1 MIIKEDRD
9 NEYSANQ
16 HLATAESGL
25 HIFVKTKGKRKSIAG
40 PFKSKEEAEAHPARK
55 FGDGV
60 CKKEMCEGTM
70 ELEEAKLLKESSI
83 KESHLFESEFAQLN
97 EILGYL
103 PHSNDHIATNG
114 THYFVGT
121 KKTEDGKYD
130 HNQNA
135 VFHNIEDAKKFIDS
149 GKKGTYKTIA
159 GKTVTEAKKENYHSV
174 FSKGKNEDKWC
185 HHMDCDTKED
195 AHDEVRSIKDQGDHA
210 KHLVVPKEDAKWHKM
225 DGDSIHNYV
234 KSHDKKSVSESF
246 VNSLINGDKI
256 TAGNYFRDILKTNIS
271 TLLDSRKVEI
281 AKTMFHGKTK

>member
-40 PFKSKEEAEAHPARK
+40 PFASKEEAEAHPARK

-70 ELEEAKLLKESSI
+70 ELEEAKLLKESS
-83 KESHLFESEFAQLN
+83 LN
-97 EILGYL
+97 
-103 PHSNDHIATNG
+103 
-114 THYFVGT
+114 
-121 KKTEDGKYD
+121 
-130 HNQNA
+130 
-135 VFHNIEDAKKFIDS
+135 
-149 GKKGTYKTIA
+149 
-159 GKTVTEAKKENYHSV
+159 EAKKSDNYHSV

-210 KHLVVPKEDAKWHKM
+210 KHLVVPKEEAKWHKM

-256 TAGNYFRDILKTNIS
+256 TAGNYFKDILKTNIS